1 VTVGGVIYVVAVAC
15 SLLLFLRSFGAK
27 VQTLFSHRP
36 PERVDDSAPSP
47 SWLNFVCGVFIV
59 AVGTHLARTGETS
72 MWGAP
77 LYGTSVRAAGVM
89 MILIGITGAYD
100 GVVFMCRRVF
110 RGD

>member
-1 VTVGGVIYVVAVAC
+1 
-15 SLLLFLRSFGAK
+15 
-27 VQTLFSHRP
+27 
-36 PERVDDSAPSP
+36 
-47 SWLNFVCGVFIV
+47 
-59 AVGTHLARTGETS
+59 